1 MGQGQ
6 DRTGSLSGYHL
17 YPSPMKLGGR
27 RRTPE
32 CLRVCY
38 IVVLSQW
45 KGRRKHHCVQGLAE
59 LSGTA

>member
-6 DRTGSLSGYHL
+6 DRTGSFSGDHL
-17 YPSPMKLGGR
+17 YPSPLKLGGR

-38 IVVLSQW
+38 RVVLSQW
-45 KGRRKHHCVQGLAE
+45 KGEA
-59 LSGTA
+59 